1 MENIGI
7 ASFYR
12 ICLLTV
18 IVAMPLLIVKILC
31 VDESL
36 ISVFYF
42 LYKAVVYI
50 YYSTTSLPIISF
62 IRKKIVRQSMLH

>member
-18 IVAMPLLIVKILC
+18 IVAMPLLIMKILC

-50 YYSTTSLPIISF
+50 YYSTSLPIISF